1 MSEEK
6 VRHDEE
12 KALIMEDLQWRQDY
26 LECVD
31 WLLKGEHKLVKKRL
45 SRNFKDPRVFE
56 NYVAGAREAAKQ
68 IVSKSYDPE
77 LVGKPLIEADLSNWF
92 NMCKDGGIQQRQQKE
107 LLTQAAQAQ
116 FHGMTDEIAG
126 LARDEAEEREARYK
140 ALFPAESEVGTSSDV
155 RNSSGVGTTSDSR
168 TPSGVRE
175 PSTAQSSAKD
185 TEPSEDAD
193 SETETVAQESKK

>member
-12 KALIMEDLQWRQDY
+12 KALIMKDLQWREDY

-45 SRNFKDPRVFE
+45 TRNFTNPKSFE
-56 NYVAGAREAAKQ
+56 SYVKGAREAAKQ

-77 LVGKPLIEADLSNWF
+77 LFGEPIDADLSTWF
-92 NMCKDGGIQQRQQKE
+92 LMCEKGGIQQRQQRE

-116 FHGMTDEIAG
+116 FRG
-126 LARDEAEEREARYK
+126 
-140 ALFPAESEVGTSSDV
+140 
-155 RNSSGVGTTSDSR
+155 
-168 TPSGVRE
+168 
-175 PSTAQSSAKD
+175 
-185 TEPSEDAD
+185 
-193 SETETVAQESKK
+193 